1 MLRPRRF
8 AFTAALAL
16 LASGPVIAAGALLP
30 SGAVAADRIR
40 VVAQRTGSLAWELDV
55 IKAHGLDKK
64 ANLDIETL
72 ELASTEAGKIAL
84 KGGSADIIVSDWTW
98 VARERALGDSLVY
111 YPYLSTLGAVMAPAQ
126 SPIKDIGDLKGRKLA
141 VAGGPIDKS
150 WLLLRA
156 LGLRSGLDLKTQATL
171 VYGAPPLLSQKAL
184 QGETDATLT
193 FWNFC
198 ADLEAKGQKPAIPMD
213 DVLRRLGANG
223 PVALLGYVFDS
234 AWAARN
240 RSALD
245 RFLEASREAKDILA
259 ASDAEWQ
266 RLAPR
271 IGESDPRALAILRQR
286 YSEGIPRRPIA
297 DEAADAQ
304 GLYHILAD
312 IGGADLVGPGLE
324 LDAGSFYRRAA
335 GD

>member
-1 MLRPRRF
+1 MLHPRRLVL
-8 AFTAALAL
+8 TAALAL
-16 LASGPVIAAGALLP
+16 AACGAITASE
-30 SGAVAADRIR
+30 AVAADRIR
-40 VVAQRTGSLAWELDV
+40 LVAQRTGSLAWELDV
-55 IKAHGLDKK
+55 IKAHGLDKA

-72 ELASTEAGKIAL
+72 ELASTEAGKVAL

-98 VARERALGDSLVY
+98 VARERALGDGLVY

-126 SPIKDIGDLKGRKLA
+126 SAIHDVADLKGKKIA

-156 LGLRSGLDLKTQATL
+156 LGLRSGLDLKAQTTV
-171 VYGAPPLLSQKAL
+171 VYGAPPLLSEKAL

-198 ADLEAKGQKPAIPMD
+198 ADLEAKGQKRAIQMD
-213 DVLRRLGANG
+213 DVLRRLGATG
-223 PVALLGYVFDS
+223 PVALLGYVFDG

-240 RSALD
+240 RLAVD
-245 RFLEASREAKDILA
+245 RFLDASLKAKDILA
-259 ASDAEWQ
+259 TQDTEWQ

-271 IGESDPRALAILRQR
+271 IGVTDARSLAILRER
-286 YSEGIPRRPIA
+286 YSEGIPRRRI
-297 DEAADAQ
+297 DEEAADAR
-304 GLYHILAD
+304 GLYSILAD
-312 IGGADLVGPGLE
+312 IGGPDLVGPGHE

>member
-1 MLRPRRF
+1 MFHPRSF
-8 AFTAALAL
+8 ALTAALAL
-16 LASGPVIAAGALLP
+16 VASSAM
-30 SGAVAADRIR
+30 AADHIR

-64 ANLDIETL
+64 ANLDIETV

-84 KGGSADIIVSDWTW
+84 RGGSADIIVSDWTW
-98 VARERALGDSLVY
+98 VARERALGDGLKY

-126 SPIKDIGDLKGRKLA
+126 SPIRDIADLKGKKLA

-156 LGLRSGLDLKTQATL
+156 LGLRSGLDLKTATTV
-171 VYGAPPLLSQKAL
+171 VYGAPPLLTQKAL

-198 ADLEAKGQKPAIPMD
+198 ADLEAQGQKRAIPMD
-213 DVLRRLGANG
+213 DVLHRLGAKG
-223 PVALLGYVFDS
+223 PVAILGYVFDGD
-234 AWAARN
+234 WAARN

-245 RFLEASREAKDILA
+245 RFLDASRQAKDLLA
-259 ASDAEWQ
+259 GSDTEWQ

-271 IGESDPRALAILRQR
+271 IGVSDGGTLAIYRQR
-286 YSEGIPRRPIA
+286 YSEGIPRRGVDDEEA
-297 DEAADAQ
+297 DGRA
-304 GLYHILAD
+304 LYKILAD
-312 IGGADLVGPGLE
+312 IGGAELVGPGRE
-324 LDAGSFYRRAA
+324 LDAGSFYRRV

>member
-1 MLRPRRF
+1 MLVWLRLAVLAACAF
-8 AFTAALAL
+8 A
-16 LASGPVIAAGALLP
+16 
-30 SGAVAADRIR
+30 AVSSATAADRIR
-40 VVAQRTGSLAWELDV
+40 LAVQKTGTLAWELDV
-55 IKAHGLDKK
+55 IKTHGLDKK

-84 KGGSADIIVSDWTW
+84 KGGSADVIVSDWTW
-98 VARERALGDSLVY
+98 VARERALGDGLVY

-126 SPIKDIGDLKGRKLA
+126 SPIRDIADLKGKKLA

-156 LGLRSGLDLKTQATL
+156 LGLRSGLDLKTQATI
-171 VYGAPPLLSQKAL
+171 VFGAPPLLSEKAL
-184 QGETDATLT
+184 QGEIDATLT

-198 ADLEAKGQKPAIPMD
+198 ADLEARGQKRAIPMD
-213 DVLRRLGANG
+213 DVLHRLGAAG
-223 PVALLGYVFDS
+223 PVALLGYAFDG

-245 RFLEASREAKDILA
+245 RFLEASRQAKDILA
-259 ASDAEWQ
+259 ASDTEWR

-271 IGESDPRALAILRQR
+271 IGVSDASALAILRQR

-297 DEAADAQ
+297 AEAADARA
-304 GLYHILAD
+304 LYKILAD
-312 IGGADLVGPGLE
+312 IGGVDLVGPGRE
-324 LDAGSFYRRAA
+324 LDAGSFYRRAE
-335 GD
+335 GDERVD

>member
-1 MLRPRRF
+1 MPHPQRLAR
-8 AFTAALAL
+8 AAALVL
-16 LASGPVIAAGALLP
+16 LASGAMTP
-30 SGAVAADRIR
+30 SGATAADHIR
-40 VVAQRTGSLAWELDV
+40 LVAQRTGSLAWELDV

-64 ANLDIETL
+64 AGLDIETL

-98 VARERALGDSLVY
+98 VARERALGDALVY
-111 YPYLSTLGAVMAPAQ
+111 YPYLSTLGAVMAPAR
-126 SPIKDIGDLKGRKLA
+126 SPIKDIADLKGRKLA

-156 LGLRSGLDLKTQATL
+156 LGLRSGLDLKTQSTI

-198 ADLEAKGQKPAIPMD
+198 ADLEAEGQKRAIAMD
-213 DVLRRLGANG
+213 DVLRRLGAKG
-223 PVALLGYVFDS
+223 PVALLGYVFDG

-245 RFLEASREAKDILA
+245 RFLEASRQAKEILA
-259 ASDAEWQ
+259 ASDTEWQ

-271 IGESDPRALAILRQR
+271 IGESDPRALAVLRQR
-286 YSEGIPRRPIA
+286 YSEGIPRRRI
-297 DEAADAQ
+297 DE
-304 GLYHILAD
+304 
-312 IGGADLVGPGLE
+312 E
-324 LDAGSFYRRAA
+324 
-335 GD
+335 

>member
-1 MLRPRRF
+1 MPE
-8 AFTAALAL
+8 
-16 LASGPVIAAGALLP
+16 
-30 SGAVAADRIR
+30 AVAADHIR
-40 VVAQRTGSLAWELDV
+40 LVAQRTGSLAWELDV
-55 IKAHGLDKK
+55 IKTHGLDKK
-64 ANLDIETL
+64 ANLDIDTL
-72 ELASTEAGKIAL
+72 ELASTEAGKVAL

-98 VARERALGDSLVY
+98 VARERALGDRLVY

-126 SPIKDIGDLKGRKLA
+126 SSIHDIADLKGKKIA

-156 LGLRSGLDLKTQATL
+156 LGLRSGLDLKAQTTV
-171 VYGAPPLLSQKAL
+171 VYGAPPLLSEKAL

-198 ADLEAKGQKPAIPMD
+198 ADLEARGQKRAIQMD

-223 PVALLGYVFDS
+223 PVALLGYVFDG

-240 RSALD
+240 RSAVD
-245 RFLEASREAKDILA
+245 RFLEASLKAKDILA
-259 ASDAEWQ
+259 TSDDEWQ

-271 IGESDPRALAILRQR
+271 IGVTDARSLAILRER
-286 YSEGIPRRPIA
+286 YSEGIPRRRI
-297 DEAADAQ
+297 DEEAADAR
-304 GLYHILAD
+304 GLYRILAD

>member
-1 MLRPRRF
+1 MLHPRRF
-8 AFTAALAL
+8 VLTAALAL
-16 LASGPVIAAGALLP
+16 SVCGAITVP
-30 SGAVAADRIR
+30 KAVAADHIR
-40 VVAQRTGSLAWELDV
+40 LVAQRTGSLAWELDV
-55 IKAHGLDKK
+55 IKAHGLDKA

-72 ELASTEAGKIAL
+72 ELASTEAGKVAL

-98 VARERALGDSLVY
+98 VARERALGDGLVY

-126 SPIKDIGDLKGRKLA
+126 SPIRDIADLKGKKIA

-156 LGLRSGLDLKTQATL
+156 LGLRSGLDLKAQTTV
-171 VYGAPPLLSQKAL
+171 VYGAPPLLSEKAL

-198 ADLEAKGQKPAIPMD
+198 ADLEAKGQKRAIQMD

-223 PVALLGYVFDS
+223 PVALLGYVFDG

-240 RSALD
+240 RSAVD
-245 RFLEASREAKDILA
+245 RFLDASLKAKDILA
-259 ASDAEWQ
+259 TQDTEWQ

-271 IGESDPRALAILRQR
+271 IGVSDARSLAILRER
-286 YSEGIPRRPIA
+286 YSEGIPRRRID
-297 DEAADAQ
+297 DEAADAR
-304 GLYHILAD
+304 GLYRILAD

>member
-1 MLRPRRF
+1 MIHRRLF
-8 AFTAALAL
+8 ALAAALTS
-16 LASGPVIAAGALLP
+16 LAGLINADAM
-30 SGAVAADRIR
+30 AADRIR
-40 VVAQRTGSLAWELDV
+40 LVAQRTGSLAWELDV
-55 IKAHGLDKK
+55 IKAHGLDRK

-84 KGGSADIIVSDWTW
+84 KGGSADVIVSDWTW
-98 VARERALGDSLVY
+98 VARERALGDGLVY

-126 SPIKDIGDLKGRKLA
+126 SPIRDIDDLKGRKLA

-156 LGLRSGLDLKTQATL
+156 LGLRSGLDLKTQATI

-198 ADLEAKGQKPAIPMD
+198 ADLEAQGQKRAIPMD
-213 DVLRRLGANG
+213 DVLRRLGASG
-223 PVALLGYVFDS
+223 PVAILGYVFDG

-240 RSALD
+240 RPALD
-245 RFLEASREAKDILA
+245 RFLEASRQAKDILA
-259 ASDAEWQ
+259 ASDTEWQ

-271 IGESDPRALAILRQR
+271 IGVNDAGTLALYRQR
-286 YSEGIPRRPIA
+286 YSEGIPRRSI
-297 DEAADAQ
+297 DEEAADARA
-304 GLYHILAD
+304 LYKILAA
-312 IGGADLVGPGLE
+312 IGGADLVGPGQE
-324 LDAGSFYRRAA
+324 LDAASFYRRAA

>member
-1 MLRPRRF
+1 MLRARRF

>member
-1 MLRPRRF
+1 MFHPRRTF
-8 AFTAALAL
+8 AVAIAAL
-16 LASGPVIAAGALLP
+16 IAAGATIP
-30 SGAVAADRIR
+30 AGASAADRIR
-40 VVAQRTGSLAWELDV
+40 LVAQRTGSLAWELDV

-84 KGGSADIIVSDWTW
+84 QGGSADVIVSDWTW
-98 VARERALGDSLVY
+98 VARERALGNGLVY
-111 YPYLSTLGAVMAPAQ
+111 YPYLSTLGAVMAPTQ
-126 SPIKDIGDLKGRKLA
+126 SPIRDIADLKGRKLA

-156 LGLRSGLDLKTQATL
+156 LGLRSGLDLKTQATI

-198 ADLEAKGQKPAIPMD
+198 ADLEAQGQKRAIPME
-213 DVLRRLGANG
+213 DVLHRLGANG
-223 PVALLGYVFDS
+223 PVALLGYVFDG

-240 RSALD
+240 RAALD
-245 RFLEASREAKDILA
+245 RFLDASRQAKEILA
-259 ASDAEWQ
+259 GSDTEWQ

-271 IGESDPRALAILRQR
+271 IGVTDAGTLALYRQR
-286 YSEGIPRRPIA
+286 YSEGIPRRPIDA
-297 DEAADAQ
+297 EAADARA
-304 GLYHILAD
+304 LYKILAD
-312 IGGADLVGPGLE
+312 IGGADLVGPGQE

>member
-1 MLRPRRF
+1 MIYCRGFVR
-8 AFTAALAL
+8 TAAAAL
-16 LASGPVIAAGALLP
+16 LASVTIVASSAM
-30 SGAVAADRIR
+30 AADHIR
-40 VVAQRTGSLAWELDV
+40 LVAQRTGSLAWELDV
-55 IKAHGLDKK
+55 IKAHGLDRE
-64 ANLDIETL
+64 ANLNIETL

-98 VARERALGDSLVY
+98 VARERALGDGLVY

-126 SPIKDIGDLKGRKLA
+126 SPIRDIADLKGKKLA

-156 LGLRSGLDLKTQATL
+156 LGLRSGLDLKTQATV

-198 ADLEAKGQKPAIPMD
+198 ADLEAVGQKRAIPMD
-213 DVLRRLGANG
+213 DVLRRLGASG
-223 PVALLGYVFDS
+223 PVALLGYVFDG

-240 RSALD
+240 RSAVD
-245 RFLEASREAKDILA
+245 RFLEASRQAKEILA
-259 ASDAEWQ
+259 GSDAEWQ

-271 IGESDPRALAILRQR
+271 IGVNDAGTLALYRQR
-286 YSEGIPRRPIA
+286 YSAGIPRRPVT
-297 DEAADAQ
+297 DEAADARA
-304 GLYHILAD
+304 LYQILAD
-312 IGGADLVGPGLE
+312 IGGADLVGPGRE
-324 LDAGSFYRRAA
+324 LDGGSFYRRAT

>member
-1 MLRPRRF
+1 MKPMFHSRRL
-8 AFTAALAL
+8 ALAAALMVTAA
-16 LASGPVIAAGALLP
+16 GMTP
-30 SGAVAADRIR
+30 SWAVAADRIR
-40 VVAQRTGSLAWELDV
+40 LVAQRTGSLAWELDV

-64 ANLDIETL
+64 ANLDIDTL

-84 KGGSADIIVSDWTW
+84 KGGSADVIVSDWTW
-98 VARERALGDSLVY
+98 VARERALGDGLVY

-126 SPIKDIGDLKGRKLA
+126 SPIKDVADLKGRKLA

-156 LGLRSGLDLKTQATL
+156 LALRSGLDLKTQATV

-184 QGETDATLT
+184 QGENDATLT

-198 ADLEAKGQKPAIPMD
+198 ADLEAQGQKRAIPMD
-213 DVLRRLGANG
+213 DVLHRLGASG
-223 PVALLGYVFDS
+223 PVALLGYVFDG
-234 AWAARN
+234 AWAAHN

-245 RFLEASREAKDILA
+245 RFLEASRQAKDILA

-271 IGESDPRALAILRQR
+271 IGVKDAGTLALYRQR

-297 DEAADAQ
+297 DEEKDGRA
-304 GLYHILAD
+304 LYQILAD
-312 IGGADLVGPGLE
+312 IGGADLVGPGRE
-324 LDAGSFYRRAA
+324 LDAGAFYRRAA